1 MWVIPIQTTTPT
13 PEDVSCVRRQ
23 RLPSGT
29 GAGIINSLP
38 QLLLNVGGQVHDF
51 TPPISCLP
59 PEEPSAEKG
68 GTLQNV
74 LDRSGSGGGHGSL
87 SSEVV
92 AVVVGIEAVPVLTEL
107 VAQATVSVPQW
118 GLSGISPTM

>member
-13 PEDVSCVRRQ
+13 PEDVSCVQRQ

-59 PEEPSAEKG
+59 PEEPSAEKEG
-68 GTLQNV
+68 PCRMCYT
-74 LDRSGSGGGHGSL
+74 
-87 SSEVV
+87 EVGV
-92 AVVVGIEAVPVLTEL
+92 AVAMAAYL
-107 VAQATVSVPQW
+107 QKWWQ
-118 GLSGISPTM
+118 